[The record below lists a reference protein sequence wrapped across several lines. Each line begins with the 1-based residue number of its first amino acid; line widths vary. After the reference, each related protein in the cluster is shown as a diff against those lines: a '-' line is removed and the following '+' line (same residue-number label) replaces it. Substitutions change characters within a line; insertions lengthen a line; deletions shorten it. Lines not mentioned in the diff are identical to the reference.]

1 MHQTGLRIALRT
13 SDETLDGVDL
23 TACEFLTLVQ
33 WGKDMTELLLL
44 VFVIDRLTIH
54 LDETVELHDL
64 TLGDELLLTPDSCL
78 LILDGNRH
86 RRLLNL
92 CVSHLTGNR
101 TLPDQFV
108 QTLLLARTLNLQT
121 VHIGRTDGLVSLLS
135 TFRVGVVLTRLAVF
149 LAIETCNLLL
159 AGT

>member
-13 SDETLDGVDL
+13 SDETLDGVNL
-23 TACEFLTLVQ
+23 TACEFLTFVHRR
-33 WGKDMTELLLL
+33 KDMAKLILLIL
-44 VFVIDRLTIH
+44 VIDRLTIH

-108 QTLLLARTLNLQT
+108 QTLLLARAFNLQT

-135 TFRVGVVLTRLAVF
+135 TLRVGVVLTRLAVF
-149 LAIETCNLLL
+149 LAIETCYLLL